1 MTFIEPATLQLASRA
16 LDAAALRHQAFGLN
30 IANANVTGARPV
42 RVQFEQLL
50 ADIPARLAGG
60 GRVSAAEVPAA
71 RLVVGSGDISLD
83 EEMTALS
90 SNSLHYQALVRA
102 LSRHLGIV
110 SLAVQDGR
118 R

>member
-1 MTFIEPATLQLASRA
+1 MTFIEPVTLQLVSHA
-16 LDAAALRHQAFGLN
+16 LDAASLRHQAVALN
-30 IANANVTGARPV
+30 IANANVTGARPA

-60 GRVSAAEVPAA
+60 GRVDAAEVPAA
-71 RLVVGSGDISLD
+71 RLTIGSGDISLD

-90 SNSLHYQALVRA
+90 SNSLHYQALARA

-110 SLAVQDGR
+110 SLAIQDGR